1 MGEIEGQAPTAKDN
15 GTVQVPKAKV
25 RPRFTKP
32 HRPRV
37 TPRVTPIDRCALFQT
52 IRPAPSMPDLPP
64 QPPLTSTSPPV
75 HHPPVHR

>member
-1 MGEIEGQAPTAKDN
+1 MGEIEGQAPKAKDN

-25 RPRFTKP
+25 RPRFTRP

-64 QPPLTSTSPPV
+64 RTAAHVHLSPPV
-75 HHPPVHR
+75 HPPVHR